1 MSCNEH
7 LATVLE
13 KLLQGQDEQEQWL
26 QKDSGFDNSSKKMMS
41 KLVGGQRVCIDE
53 FRNWVGTLDY
63 ELPIALVAEETTPGS
78 WRLNWD
84 GSTCDEM
91 TETDQ
96 DMLDAMQYIVFNG
109 DSCREGNEIIDRML
123 SFGLPEKLRD
133 DVAGS

>member
-41 KLVGGQRVCIDE
+41 KLVGGQRACIDE

>member
-41 KLVGGQRVCIDE
+41 KLVGGQRDCIDE